1 MFNRI
6 HPPRLFLAFA
16 LTLALAVSSAAPAVG
31 KGPVLYPATCM
42 AGDATIRAECLREP
56 QRPDLSGQDDGALD
70 GGLVAG
76 IVVVVGLLL
85 VGGMTAATQ
94 RSAAGGASQADL
106 RGRFS

>member
-6 HPPRLFLAFA
+6 HPPRLVLAFA

-42 AGDATIRAECLREP
+42 AGPAEVRAECLREP
-56 QRPDLSGQDDGALD
+56 QRPDLSGQSDGALD

-76 IVVVVGLLL
+76 IVVVVGLAL
-85 VGGMTAATQ
+85 VGGMTVATQ
-94 RSAAGGASQADL
+94 RPLPGESANPT
-106 RGRFS
+106 